1 MPKYMVVVESE
12 EMVTYR
18 RTYVIEAESPE
29 EAEEIATA
37 DEVDGPAW
45 VAHGL
50 TEELFG
56 ETSDRFIVS
65 VKEVV

>member
-1 MPKYMVVVESE
+1 MRSWYMVVVESE

-37 DEVDGPAW
+37 DEVDAGY
-45 VAHGL
+45 